1 MSRRVRV
8 SYENEPELLDVIVS
22 LGKRVL
28 KVERE
33 PAKGRY
39 KRAYLRLAEYP
50 GRPEPIAKQAQA

>member
-1 MSRRVRV
+1 MSVKVRV
-8 SYENEPELLDVIVS
+8 SYEKEPELLDVIGS

-39 KRAYLRLAEYP
+39 KRAYLMLAEYP
-50 GRPEPIAKQAQA
+50 GGPEPMIKQAQ